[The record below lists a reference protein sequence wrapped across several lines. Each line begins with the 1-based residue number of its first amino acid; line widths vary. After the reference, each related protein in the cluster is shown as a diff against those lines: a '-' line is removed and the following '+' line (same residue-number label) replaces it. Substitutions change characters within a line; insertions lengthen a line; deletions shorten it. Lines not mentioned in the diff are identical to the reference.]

1 MVFPDKQKLLHT
13 FAICMRLARFH
24 AEINGWT
31 NDNCRKVT
39 GCCLRMRAP
48 RFGEQRKLIWKW
60 IFPQFLLEKW
70 NKNWPEAAAG
80 KRMSCSIW
88 KQKVFWSLWWT
99 FYSGH
104 FLLASIARAPPFS
117 HCLQFAKKYRILA
130 NDWNETF
137 WVLSSHCVLRNCEVR
152 SIIITFSAKELE
164 KKKTLDFILCQSR
177 KLSMKKVEMKNAS
190 LKAFQMTNLVQQQR
204 RRGSRA

>member
-117 HCLQFAKKYRILA
+117 HCLQFAKKISHSGKWLKRDFLS
-130 NDWNETF
+130 TF
-137 WVLSSHCVLRNCEVR
+137 QPLCTQKLRSTKHHHHIFCKR
-152 SIIITFSAKELE
+152 AGE
-164 KKKTLDFILCQSR
+164 KKWPWISFFANLGN
-177 KLSMKKVEMKNAS
+177 SMKKVEMKNAS

>member
-39 GCCLRMRAP
+39 GCCLRMRAS

-60 IFPQFLLEKW
+60 IFPRFLLEKW

-117 HCLQFAKKYRILA
+117 QCLKFAEISRILA

-137 WVLSSHCVLRNCEVR
+137 WVLSNHCVLEICEVR

-164 KKKTLDFILCQSR
+164 NKKWPWISFFANLGNSLWR
-177 KLSMKKVEMKNAS
+177 KLKWRMLLWRLSKW
-190 LKAFQMTNLVQQQR
+190 R
-204 RRGSRA
+204 I

>member
-39 GCCLRMRAP
+39 GCCLRMRA

-60 IFPQFLLEKW
+60 IFPRFLLEKW

-99 FYSGH
+99 FYSAQVLREH
-104 FLLASIARAPPFS
+104 LPS
-117 HCLQFAKKYRILA
+117 HSVWKFAKISRIVA
-130 NDWNETF
+130 NDWNKTF
-137 WVLSSHCVLRNCEVR
+137 WVPSNHCTVYSKSAKYEASSSHFLQK
-152 SIIITFSAKELE
+152 S
-164 KKKTLDFILCQSR
+164 
-177 KLSMKKVEMKNAS
+177 
-190 LKAFQMTNLVQQQR
+190 
-204 RRGSRA
+204 